1 MASVALRLP
10 IVLAVGLASQ
20 GAVAVAPP
28 VRLLLTS
35 DWQPHFRTSEIFVA
49 SAANGRTIS
58 LTRNEVDDVDPAWS
72 PEGSTIAF
80 ASKRDGNWELYT
92 MRPDGS
98 GVRRLT
104 HTAANEREPAWSPDG
119 KQLAF
124 VSDGARNEKGGPI
137 DAIFVMNRDGSGG
150 HRITSPDE
158 GDAAEPAWSPDG
170 TRIAAVEEAA
180 ELSRIF
186 TIASDGSDRRY
197 VGPYGAGEPAWS
209 PGGGQLAYTRFR
221 DELNTSD
228 AWVMDVDGTRGRRIA
243 TDASTPTWSPDGA
256 SIAVVRLPRI
266 VITKD
271 GVYPAGGLTVGVVRE
286 DGRGIRNVFARA
298 PRADQS
304 VSESLQWS
312 PDGTK
317 YFGLTWATDGNRLVF
332 GRRTE
337 GRPRDVFSIRPD
349 GSSLRNLTRTP
360 RLFESSPL
368 PSPDGR
374 YVTFARDAI
383 SVGRA
388 LWLMRSDGT
397 HPRKIAGGATR
408 ASWSPDGRRFAFAR
422 WTHGAGS
429 PTAIWMATARSGRP
443 RRLAEGE
450 SPSWSPDGRT
460 IAFVRT
466 DARGRYP
473 SSSILLMT
481 VGGTAVRSLAFLA
494 QKRAYDLSWGPDGK
508 RIAFVADHSRGGSIV
523 SWVGVVEV
531 ASGGVRYLTRT
542 HAHDTDVSWSP
553 SGGWIAFSRSRPN
566 VNRRETMLVIRPDGT
581 HLHSPT
587 RSDADSEPSWSPDG
601 RRLVFRRLVH
611 GQLEL
616 FTVAPDG
623 RDLRRLTHNLADEAE
638 AAWMR

>member
-312 PDGTK
+312 PDGTT

-397 HPRKIAGGATR
+397 HPRKIAGGRNTR
-408 ASWSPDGRRFAFAR
+408 VVVA
-422 WTHGAGS
+422 
-429 PTAIWMATARSGRP
+429 
-443 RRLAEGE
+443 
-450 SPSWSPDGRT
+450 GRT
-460 IAFVRT
+460 QVRIRAM
-466 DARGRYP
+466 DARGR
-473 SSSILLMT
+473 
-481 VGGTAVRSLAFLA
+481 VANR
-494 QKRAYDLSWGPDGK
+494 DLDG
-508 RIAFVADHSRGGSIV
+508 DGSQ
-523 SWVGVVEV
+523 
-531 ASGGVRYLTRT
+531 
-542 HAHDTDVSWSP
+542 
-553 SGGWIAFSRSRPN
+553 
-566 VNRRETMLVIRPDGT
+566 RETTPARRGRVAVLVARRAHNRFRPHRRPRPVSIEFD
-581 HLHSPT
+581 P
-587 RSDADSEPSWSPDG
+587 ADDG
-601 RRLVFRRLVH
+601 RRDRSSQPGVPCAEARVRPLV
-611 GQLEL
+611 G
-616 FTVAPDG
+616 AG
-623 RDLRRLTHNLADEAE
+623 RQAHRLRR
-638 AAWMR
+638 